1 MRNPYG
7 VGDGL
12 AAPPSL
18 GIHTPGVAPLSS
30 GSGSSSPSPELIPS
44 TSGVPNPFANRTV
57 TSPIPSQGNN
67 NNAGMNSINWE
78 SHKSPVPQQIGSS
91 CAPMPVQ
98 VPNPFQPIK
107 QPTNG
112 LPIASGI
119 RFPAYSG
126 AALQQQ
132 QQQQGMTLSPPQQQP
147 LAACSPN
154 NENANPGETASAS
167 PESKGGLNNRR
178 QKRLERNRESA
189 RLSRRRRKQYLEV
202 LEERVKNLS
211 VEMDKGRRHHV
222 AVSVDILKQKKC
234 QLLMDPSATLT
245 DVENVAA
252 SRELRVAATFLTQQ
266 LSSLSMSPH
275 IKFLLWLSMQNDVFF
290 RGGRASSERL
300 SAARI
305 GERMLSSGNDRV
317 PPSHGMW
324 PLFCNEV
331 GLSYDQEEKVRA
343 FQKALLLSNEGW
355 LQRHAASA
363 SCLLMQS
370 THDTVQALAHNIGL
384 RQKAVVHDCLTLEQK
399 RKFLVWSDQNSAR
412 IARASKGAENTARID
427 GNDGYKLSE
436 EHHDAA
442 NMYILN
448 NRMQNIV
455 STLSTPDIL
464 VNKATLRRF
473 SRRPSFESLGSCMA
487 MEKKEEEGLSRES
500 SFASTGSLKRSA
512 SELSVSEEERVQIHC
527 IPPEEAEA
535 TAKPAIEAALGFVKE
550 LIPVP
555 PSPVVA
561 VSSAVKPVFS
571 MPPPPPKTHQH
582 YAVAGASHQPLPSPL
597 PVSQQPNTVQ
607 QIYPSQGAPMMS
619 QHYSPNQVM
628 SQQSAPAPMH
638 HHHHH
643 GQQYQSQHVY
653 TNQSEPSPYPV
664 IPSFLPPHLNVVPE
678 DGFLP
683 NGNGAEDFLFDLA
696 EDWAIGEGFDDMN
709 ILSRE

>member
-1 MRNPYG
+1 MTATSLQHHVHSAPNMATNHNNSNSNSNHGMRNPYG

-18 GIHTPGVAPLSS
+18 GSHTPGVAALSS

-44 TSGVPNPFANRTV
+44 TSGVPNPFANRPV

-67 NNAGMNSINWE
+67 SNAGMNSINWE

-132 QQQQGMTLSPPQQQP
+132 QQQHGMDLSPQQQQP
-147 LAACSPN
+147 LVACSTN

-305 GERMLSSGNDRV
+305 GERVGTTGETAYGVSHNHLLTLFLSVFTYPFLGSSKTYSCRCCPAEMIESLHRMECGPCSAMKLDFRTIKKKRSAHFRRRCCCRTRV
-317 PPSHGMW
+317 G
-324 PLFCNEV
+324 
-331 GLSYDQEEKVRA
+331 
-343 FQKALLLSNEGW
+343 SNVMPH
-355 LQRHAASA
+355 QRHAS
-363 SCLLMQS
+363 
-370 THDTVQALAHNIGL
+370 
-384 RQKAVVHDCLTLEQK
+384 
-399 RKFLVWSDQNSAR
+399 
-412 IARASKGAENTARID
+412 
-427 GNDGYKLSE
+427 
-436 EHHDAA
+436 
-442 NMYILN
+442 
-448 NRMQNIV
+448 
-455 STLSTPDIL
+455 
-464 VNKATLRRF
+464 
-473 SRRPSFESLGSCMA
+473 
-487 MEKKEEEGLSRES
+487 
-500 SFASTGSLKRSA
+500 
-512 SELSVSEEERVQIHC
+512 
-527 IPPEEAEA
+527 
-535 TAKPAIEAALGFVKE
+535 
-550 LIPVP
+550 
-555 PSPVVA
+555 
-561 VSSAVKPVFS
+561 
-571 MPPPPPKTHQH
+571 
-582 YAVAGASHQPLPSPL
+582 
-597 PVSQQPNTVQ
+597 
-607 QIYPSQGAPMMS
+607 
-619 QHYSPNQVM
+619 
-628 SQQSAPAPMH
+628 
-638 HHHHH
+638 
-643 GQQYQSQHVY
+643 
-653 TNQSEPSPYPV
+653 
-664 IPSFLPPHLNVVPE
+664 
-678 DGFLP
+678 
-683 NGNGAEDFLFDLA
+683 
-696 EDWAIGEGFDDMN
+696 
-709 ILSRE
+709 